1 MLVRMRVSGGKLCVL
16 VVLLCAG
23 LPARNGGGAQERK
36 FRFEQYPA
44 KVYRGALATPGWL
57 HGASDGTRT
66 DGMWTDELGKPASAP
81 AVTFAGEYLL
91 DARSCGTECRY
102 YKLTNLRT
110 GKDVEQISRFDAGED
125 LPVTGD
131 GHPYLTSLYYK
142 PGSRMLI
149 AQYLLDFRDS
159 HKRHSCRQQYF
170 VLEDGQ
176 IKPLSEVQRLC
187 TWQGEEGQ

>member
-1 MLVRMRVSGGKLCVL
+1 MTCAMA
-16 VVLLCAG
+16 VLLCAS
-23 LPARNGGGAQERK
+23 LVAQQGGGVREKR

-44 KVYRGALATPGWL
+44 KIYRGLLATPGWL
-57 HGASDGTRT
+57 HHGSDGE
-66 DGMWTDELGKPASAP
+66 WTDEVGKPAFAP
-81 AVTFAGEYLL
+81 EVTFAGEYLL
-91 DARSCGTECRY
+91 TARSCGTECRY

-131 GHPYLTSLYYK
+131 GHPYLTILYYK

-159 HKRHSCRQQYF
+159 HKMHGCRQQYF

-176 IKPLSEVQRLC
+176 IKPLSEVQRFC
-187 TWQGEEGQ
+187 TREGERRQ